1 MSKQL
6 LKSKSLK
13 TKLEEWILHASLC
26 AYNRRYALD
35 KSYCI
40 SKAGIIAIN
49 RTIED
54 VVKYLLNHR
63 ILYEKFFS
71 IARLGISNIKS
82 ARTLHPKSFSIDID
96 EQKDANTFINLFA
109 TTIPDGF
116 AAKNPTQG
124 KSSFFI
130 THGGSL

>member
-1 MSKQL
+1 MI
-6 LKSKSLK
+6 
-13 TKLEEWILHASLC
+13 T
-26 AYNRRYALD
+26 
-35 KSYCI
+35 
-40 SKAGIIAIN
+40 IN

-54 VVKYLLNHR
+54 VVGYFLNPR
-63 ILYEKFFS
+63 ILCEEFFA
-71 IARLGISNIKS
+71 IARHGISNIKS
-82 ARTLHPKSFSIDID
+82 ARTLHPKPFSIDID

-109 TTIPDGF
+109 TTIPDEF